1 MHAVIRQVES
11 PIQRRRL
18 RFPGAFNQRDGI
30 LRNPHPGV
38 QLVVDDVLR
47 GGERH
52 LLEFVGGGLQHVHLL
67 GRELIERRFV
77 PIRLLAA
84 VPCEAPLF
92 YFLFPIR
99 PRCRCYSS
107 HNYSPAP
114 APAPDAWPAP
124 VVPNPPRST
133 PEWLY
138 DAAGSLRTTPPP
150 DTYPR

>member
-1 MHAVIRQVES
+1 MLNERY
-11 PIQRRRL
+11 
-18 RFPGAFNQRDGI
+18 GI
-30 LRNPHPGV
+30 LRNSHPGV
-38 QLVVDDVLR
+38 QLVVDHVLR
-47 GGERH
+47 RRECH
-52 LLEFVGGGLQHVHLL
+52 LFEFVGGGLQHVHFL

-124 VVPNPPRST
+124 VVPNPPRTT
-133 PEWLY
+133 PVLLY
-138 DAAGSLRTTPPP
+138 DAAGSDRTTPPP